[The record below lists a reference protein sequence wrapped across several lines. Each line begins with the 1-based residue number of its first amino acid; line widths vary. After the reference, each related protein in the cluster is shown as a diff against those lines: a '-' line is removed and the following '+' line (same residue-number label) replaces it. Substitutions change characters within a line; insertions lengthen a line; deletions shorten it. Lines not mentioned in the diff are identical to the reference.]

1 MPLPPVNDRIKE
13 IPAQTLRAVFAGIGQ
28 ILLIADKLR
37 ARAVEQVSGPDAAP
51 AAQPANPA
59 QRADAT
65 QRADAA
71 RTAGAAGPG
80 DATGPADAAQPV
92 PEAPRRPPRATGKPA
107 PGRAQRGAPPAA
119 PQRPRWRSLDET
131 GNVRLLDE
139 GEEDLAPGTKA
150 AAEPA
155 AKAAAEPA
163 ASPATSSSSASA
175 AAAPTAAAP
184 TAAAPTAAA
193 PTAAAPT
200 ATAPTAT
207 APTATAQRVTAPA
220 APATRAPATPDTPAA
235 GAGALPLANYDQL
248 SLASLRARLRVLDA
262 AQVSLLLDYEKAHE
276 SRPDVVT
283 MFERR
288 IAKLNAGN

>member
-13 IPAQTLRAVFAGIGQ
+13 IPAQALRAVFAGIGQ

-51 AAQPANPA
+51 AAQPADPA

-71 RTAGAAGPG
+71 STAGAAGPG
-80 DATGPADAAQPV
+80 EATGPAEAAQPV

-107 PGRAQRGAPPAA
+107 PGRARRGAPPAA

-139 GEEDLAPGTKA
+139 GEEDLAPGTDAAAEPAAKA

-163 ASPATSSSSASA
+163 ASPATSSASA

-184 TAAAPTAAA
+184 TAAAPGVTA
-193 PTAAAPT
+193 PTAAAPG
-200 ATAPTAT
+200 
-207 APTATAQRVTAPA
+207 VTAPA
-220 APATRAPATPDTPAA
+220 APATPDTPAA

-288 IAKLNAGN
+288 IAKLNAGS

>member
-13 IPAQTLRAVFAGIGQ
+13 IPAQALRAVFAGIGQ
-28 ILLIADKLR
+28 MLLIADKLR

-51 AAQPANPA
+51 AAQPADPA

-71 RTAGAAGPG
+71 STAGAAGPG
-80 DATGPADAAQPV
+80 EATGPAEAAQPV

-139 GEEDLAPGTKA
+139 GEEDLAPATKAAAEPAAKA

-163 ASPATSSSSASA
+163 ASPATSSASA

-193 PTAAAPT
+193 
-200 ATAPTAT
+200 
-207 APTATAQRVTAPA
+207 QGVTAPA

-288 IAKLNAGN
+288 IAKLNAGS

>member
-13 IPAQTLRAVFAGIGQ
+13 IPAQALRAVFAGIGQ

-51 AAQPANPA
+51 AAQPA
-59 QRADAT
+59 DAA

-139 GEEDLAPGTKA
+139 GEEDLAPGTDA

-155 AKAAAEPA
+155 SKAATEPA
-163 ASPATSSSSASA
+163 AGSATSSVSAAAASA
-175 AAAPTAAAP
+175 AAAPTAAASGVTIP
-184 TAAAPTAAA
+184 
-193 PTAAAPT
+193 
-200 ATAPTAT
+200 AT
-207 APTATAQRVTAPA
+207 
-220 APATRAPATPDTPAA
+220 PATRAPATPDTPAA

-288 IAKLNAGN
+288 IAKLNAGS

>member
-1 MPLPPVNDRIKE
+1 MPLPQVNDRIKE

-28 ILLIADKLR
+28 MLLIADKLR

-51 AAQPANPA
+51 AAQPADAA
-59 QRADAT
+59 QRADT
-65 QRADAA
+65 A

-80 DATGPADAAQPV
+80 DATGPAEAAQPV
-92 PEAPRRPPRATGKPA
+92 PEAPRRPPRAPGKPA

-139 GEEDLAPGTKA
+139 GEEDLAPGT
-150 AAEPA
+150 E
-155 AKAAAEPA
+155 AAAEPA
-163 ASPATSSSSASA
+163 ASPATSAAAA

-184 TAAAPTAAA
+184 TAAAPAAAAPAAAA
-193 PTAAAPT
+193 PTAAAPG
-200 ATAPTAT
+200 
-207 APTATAQRVTAPA
+207 VTAPA
-220 APATRAPATPDTPAA
+220 APATRAPATPDTPDTPAA

-288 IAKLNAGN
+288 IAKLNAGS

>member
-13 IPAQTLRAVFAGIGQ
+13 IPAQALRAVFAGIGQ

-51 AAQPANPA
+51 AAQPADPA

-71 RTAGAAGPG
+71 STAGAAGPG
-80 DATGPADAAQPV
+80 EATGPAEAAQPV

-107 PGRAQRGAPPAA
+107 PGRARRGAPPAA

-139 GEEDLAPGTKA
+139 GEEDLAPGTDAAAEPAAKA

-163 ASPATSSSSASA
+163 ASPATSSASA

-184 TAAAPTAAA
+184 TAAAPG
-193 PTAAAPT
+193 
-200 ATAPTAT
+200 
-207 APTATAQRVTAPA
+207 VTAPA
-220 APATRAPATPDTPAA
+220 APATPDTPAA

-288 IAKLNAGN
+288 IAKLNAGS

>member
-13 IPAQTLRAVFAGIGQ
+13 IPAQALRAVFAGIGQ

-51 AAQPANPA
+51 AAQPADPA

-71 RTAGAAGPG
+71 STAGAAGPG
-80 DATGPADAAQPV
+80 EATGPAEAAQPV

-107 PGRAQRGAPPAA
+107 PGRARRGAPPAA

-139 GEEDLAPGTKA
+139 GEEDLAPGTDAAAEPAAKAAAEPAAKA

-163 ASPATSSSSASA
+163 ASPATSSASA

-184 TAAAPTAAA
+184 TAAAPG
-193 PTAAAPT
+193 
-200 ATAPTAT
+200 
-207 APTATAQRVTAPA
+207 VTAPA
-220 APATRAPATPDTPAA
+220 APATPDTPAA

-288 IAKLNAGN
+288 IAKLNAGS

>member
-28 ILLIADKLR
+28 MLLIADKLR

-51 AAQPANPA
+51 AAQPADAA

-80 DATGPADAAQPV
+80 AATGPAEAAQPV
-92 PEAPRRPPRATGKPA
+92 PEAPRRPPRAPGKPA

-139 GEEDLAPGTKA
+139 GEEDLAPGTD
-150 AAEPA
+150 
-155 AKAAAEPA
+155 AAAEPA
-163 ASPATSSSSASA
+163 ASPAAEPAASPATSSASA

-184 TAAAPTAAA
+184 TAAA
-193 PTAAAPT
+193 
-200 ATAPTAT
+200 
-207 APTATAQRVTAPA
+207 QGV
-220 APATRAPATPDTPAA
+220 ATPDTPAA

-288 IAKLNAGN
+288 IAKLNAGS

>member
-28 ILLIADKLR
+28 MLLIADKLR

-51 AAQPANPA
+51 AAQPADATQPADAA
-59 QRADAT
+59 QRADT
-65 QRADAA
+65 A
-71 RTAGAAGPG
+71 RTADADGPG
-80 DATGPADAAQPV
+80 DATGPADAAQPA
-92 PEAPRRPPRATGKPA
+92 PEAPRRPPRAPGKTAPGKPA
-107 PGRAQRGAPPAA
+107 PRRAQRGAPPAA
-119 PQRPRWRSLDET
+119 PERPRWRSLDET

-139 GEEDLAPGTKA
+139 GEEDLAPGTDA
-150 AAEPA
+150 AAEQTASAAAGPA
-155 AKAAAEPA
+155 ASATSEPAASATSEPA
-163 ASPATSSSSASA
+163 ASPATSAAA

-184 TAAAPTAAA
+184 A
-193 PTAAAPT
+193 
-200 ATAPTAT
+200 
-207 APTATAQRVTAPA
+207 VTAPA
-220 APATRAPATPDTPAA
+220 APATQAPATPAPDTPAPDTPAA

-288 IAKLNAGN
+288 IAKLNAGS

>member
-13 IPAQTLRAVFAGIGQ
+13 IPAQALRAVFAGIGQ
-28 ILLIADKLR
+28 MLLIADKLR

-51 AAQPANPA
+51 AAQPA
-59 QRADAT
+59 DAA

-139 GEEDLAPGTKA
+139 GEEDLAPGTDA

-155 AKAAAEPA
+155 SKAATEPA
-163 ASPATSSSSASA
+163 AGSATSSVSAAAASA
-175 AAAPTAAAP
+175 AAAPTAAASGVTIP
-184 TAAAPTAAA
+184 
-193 PTAAAPT
+193 
-200 ATAPTAT
+200 AT
-207 APTATAQRVTAPA
+207 
-220 APATRAPATPDTPAA
+220 PATRAPATPDTPAA

-288 IAKLNAGN
+288 IAKLNAGS